1 MPEGSQHEHD
11 RLFIGGDWIE
21 PSTGQRFEV
30 ENPTTEQII
39 GHVPAAQAEDVDRA
53 VTAARDAWPAW
64 AALSRGERADHLE
77 RLRAELERRR
87 DEMAQTITAEMG
99 SPATIA
105 ATIQVGLPLTVIG
118 SFVDLLRADEVPERV
133 GNSIILAEPVGVV
146 GAITPWNYPLHQA
159 VAKVAAALAAGCTQV
174 HKPSEIAPLSAYL
187 FAEIVAAAGLPA
199 GVYNLVSGDG
209 AGAGEALVSHPG
221 VDMVS
226 FTGSTRAGRR
236 VAALA
241 ADGVK
246 RVALE
251 LGGKSANVILAD
263 ADLSVAVK
271 VGVGNC
277 MLNSGQTCT
286 AWTRM
291 LVPAARQEEA
301 IELARAAAAKYQPGD
316 PTDRATRLGPLVT
329 AAQRTRVLDYIA
341 LGAAEG
347 ARLVVDGREG
357 LPGTGHFVGAT
368 VFADV
373 DAASTIAQDEI
384 FGPVLSIIPYA
395 DEEEA
400 IRIANGTP
408 YGLAGAV
415 WSADT
420 DHAVAVA
427 KRLRTGQVD
436 INGGPF
442 NHLAPFGGYGHSGV
456 GREFG
461 HHGLAE
467 FCETKS
473 LQLPVGKG

>member
-159 VAKVAAALAAGCTQV
+159 VAKVAAALAAGCTLV
-174 HKPSEIAPLSAYL
+174 HKPREIAPLSAYL

>member
-159 VAKVAAALAAGCTQV
+159 VAKVAAALAAGCTLV